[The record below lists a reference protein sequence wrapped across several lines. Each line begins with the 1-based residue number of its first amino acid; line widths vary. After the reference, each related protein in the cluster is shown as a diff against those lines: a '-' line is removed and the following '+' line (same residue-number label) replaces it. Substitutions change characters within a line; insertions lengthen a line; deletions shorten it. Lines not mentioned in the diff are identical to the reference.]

1 MVMNEIFDSQLWA
14 IIAPILVL
22 QLCLILTALT
32 VCARA
37 SETRGPK
44 WMWVLIIVFG
54 NVLGPV
60 LFFAAGR
67 RSGR

>member
-1 MVMNEIFDSQLWA
+1 MTEMLDSQLWA
-14 IIAPILVL
+14 IIAPLLGL
-22 QLCLILTALT
+22 QLVLILTALI

-37 SETRGPK
+37 VQTRGPK
-44 WMWVLIIVFG
+44 WMWMLIIVFG

-67 RSGR
+67 RSDR